1 MAMAIMMKKRS
12 MPQRKRKQT
21 ISLAAAA
28 VAKLFVSLL
37 VLSSILYSHTAAADA
52 TTTTT
57 TKEPLDFLNEDSVV
71 LITGAAG
78 FIGSE
83 LALTLHRTYAPKKIL
98 LVDSMDSTDNLNR
111 ADDLALFE
119 FKRQR
124 VFRVL
129 QTLGSAAHFFRV
141 DFCPIIPEY
150 FDHDAA
156 VLDFIFRRHDDVTHV
171 VHLADPYHRGGSL
184 FESGSDVGGNGGSQ
198 RPLTK
203 QIIPRVKGQPKAGM
217 MEALL
222 EQIRKAGNETGRV
235 PHLTYASSSDVYNHL
250 RPNNKNDNQDPNP
263 PPFREDRP
271 ITTPSTLAGASKL
284 IDEILAQTYHQ
295 AQQTQ
300 GGQGQGLYSVG
311 LRFFCVYGPWGL
323 PGSPVFEMAERA
335 VTGDTHLL
343 PQDVEFDVTATGT
356 NSAPGTG
363 TGTATTVLDH
373 TWDFVYID
381 DAVDAIMS
389 AMQFRPVDDVHGKS
403 PEPIV
408 INVGSGEGRT
418 LRDVGKLVQ
427 EYFPQ
432 AKLPTIK
439 SVADQESSSKTS
451 TTATP
456 TVSLASTDRARQ
468 LLGYEPRV
476 SFQQGMENVLTWHYD
491 RAFPYGGRNPDAI
504 KSNSTEEYIASQGI
518 VACSPYD
525 DECLRGTPV
534 FPCASECSHEGQCL
548 PSVYDDVVTYTKLL
562 TAACEVVMYTVAL
575 EEDLL
580 VIPSAQAQ
588 VSTTSK
594 SHVEQNSDDNS
605 FCNIAFVSDTSPL
618 VQRLEAD
625 RGPFSTRSGQVLLHG
640 FWALVPVTVSTF
652 AAESK
657 GTLSLLPKLSPGLFF
672 TSTTRRAIYCDPD
685 VIFDNIDTLLEEA
698 SMQPFSDDAEGATAI
713 LIGKGPSTGQGN
725 ARARETT
732 ASVQSTVQEHAYRM
746 VRIAVIDEL
755 YGEGFSQHLDSSF
768 VVHTMNSDDSR
779 LFRCDVFGEVVQWG
793 VTTDRSAFEFI
804 LGLHD
809 MWSRVLVVK
818 AGQEPWWIGQGVET
832 IPEGSDIREEQYR
845 RRRLEE
851 DLDSEEDVDG
861 EGDDG
866 IAPDDKKT
874 GDGDGDGEGDDGIT
888 PDDKKTGDD
897 GVSPDGKK
905 SPWNSIGD
913 HNGFG
918 EQVDKT
924 KVAPDGQNL
933 PGEQVEGNSDANEDD
948 EAASKETEVDDD
960 GDGNG
965 NDNAKNNEVRDNTQP
980 KSNQPGHPKVKRD
993 VSSYDIWMG
1002 ILSSTNVRY
1011 FARIV
1016 PASTVGA
1023 VRLESAPVAT
1033 N

>member
-1 MAMAIMMKKRS
+1 M
-12 MPQRKRKQT
+12 
-21 ISLAAAA
+21 
-28 VAKLFVSLL
+28 
-37 VLSSILYSHTAAADA
+37 
-52 TTTTT
+52 
-57 TKEPLDFLNEDSVV
+57 DFLNEDSVV

-98 LVDSMDSTDNLNR
+98 LVDSMDSMSDDDSSSKSESESSSGSENK
-111 ADDLALFE
+111 DDLALFE

-129 QTLGSAAHFFRV
+129 QTLGSTAHFFRV
-141 DFCPIIPEY
+141 DFCPSIPEY
-150 FDHDAA
+150 LDGDVA
-156 VLDFIFRRHDDVTHV
+156 VLDFIFRQHDDVTHV

-184 FESGSDVGGNGGSQ
+184 FESSSSSTRV
-198 RPLTK
+198 TK
-203 QIIPRVKGQPKAGM
+203 QVIPRKQGQPKAGM

-222 EQIRKAGNETGRV
+222 EQIRKVGNETGRI

-250 RPNNKNDNQDPNP
+250 RPNKNNNKDDPNP
-263 PPFREDRP
+263 PPFREDKP

-284 IDEILAQTYHQ
+284 VDEILAQTYHQ
-295 AQQTQ
+295 AQPPQ
-300 GGQGQGLYSVG
+300 GQEQGLYSVG

-335 VTGDTHLL
+335 VTGESNLL
-343 PQDVEFDVTATGT
+343 PVDVEIDVATNTAI
-356 NSAPGTG
+356 
-363 TGTATTVLDH
+363 LDH
-373 TWDFVYID
+373 VWDFVYID

-389 AMQFRPVDDVHGKS
+389 AMQFRPRDDDVNGKP
-403 PEPIV
+403 PEPVV

-418 LRDVGKLVQ
+418 LRDVGELIQ

-432 AKLPTIK
+432 AKLPLQNTTTA
-439 SVADQESSSKTS
+439 V
-451 TTATP
+451 TATP
-456 TVSLASTDRARQ
+456 TVSLASTDRAHQ

-476 SFQQGMENVLTWHYD
+476 SFQQGMENVLAWHYD
-491 RAFPYGGRNPDAI
+491 RAFPYGGRNSGTI
-504 KSNSTEEYIASQGI
+504 KSNSTEKLIASQGI

-525 DECLRGTPV
+525 NECLRGTPV

-548 PSVYDDVVTYTKLL
+548 PSIYDDVMAYTKLL

-575 EEDLL
+575 AEDLL

-594 SHVEQNSDDNS
+594 SHIASDNS

-618 VQRLEAD
+618 VQILEGN
-625 RGPFSTRSGQVLLHG
+625 RGPFSHMAGSNANQVLMHG
-640 FWALVPVTVSTF
+640 FWAVVPVTVSTF

-657 GTLSLLPKLSPGLFF
+657 DMLSLLPKLSPGLFF

-698 SMQPFSDDAEGATAI
+698 SMQPYSDDAEGETAM
-713 LIGKGPSTGQGN
+713 LIGKGPSTGKAN
-725 ARARETT
+725 TRARETT
-732 ASVQSTVQEHAYRM
+732 SSVQNTVQEHAYRM

-768 VVHTMNSDDSR
+768 LVHTLNIDDSR

-793 VTTDRSAFEFI
+793 VTTDSSAFEFI

-809 MWSRVLVVK
+809 MWSRVLVAKV
-818 AGQEPWWIGQGVET
+818 GQEPWWIGQGVET

-845 RRRLEE
+845 GRRLEE
-851 DLDSEEDVDG
+851 ELDSEEDADG

-866 IAPDDKKT
+866 ILPDDKKT
-874 GDGDGDGEGDDGIT
+874 VDQGDGDGDDGIS
-888 PDDKKTGDD
+888 PDDKKNAEQGDPLIP
-897 GVSPDGKK
+897 VE
-905 SPWNSIGD
+905 D
-913 HNGFG
+913 HDGFG
-918 EQVDKT
+918 GKVDET
-924 KVAPDGQNL
+924 KVAPDGQNP
-933 PGEQVEGNSDANEDD
+933 PGEQVEGSSDAKEND
-948 EAASKETEVDDD
+948 EAASQESEADDD
-960 GDGNG
+960 GDEN
-965 NDNAKNNEVRDNTQP
+965 KNEVRDAQP
-980 KSNQPGHPKVKRD
+980 KAIEDPATEPEPTEMERD

-1002 ILSSTNVRY
+1002 ILSSSNVRY

-1023 VRLESAPVAT
+1023 VHLESAAPIAAK
-1033 N
+1033 